1 MNFTLLLD
9 RRPMRGAG
17 GKRNPGAL
25 ALRLLSAAAV
35 SSALFTGGPHASVH
49 GSLESIFLPATL
61 GAQTVTGTVRG
72 YVIGAG
78 GTPVSDAQVAA
89 RNTATNQQ
97 RNASTSAEGAYT
109 LGGLRPGVYEIS
121 VRRIGFAPQTRTVQV
136 QVGQTLDQNFT
147 VGQTA
152 TQLSAVVVTAA
163 AAGPERRTSEVA
175 TNVTQAQI
183 NDLPSSSRNIL
194 DLAALAPGVRVDPDR
209 INGTSK
215 TFSVGAQ
222 PAANINVF
230 VDGASYKNDIVVG
243 GVAGQQDS
251 RGNPFPRNAV
261 QEFRITTANF
271 KAEYQKASSGIISAV
286 TKSGT
291 NEWSGNAFADI
302 QNQSFVALDTFAR
315 AQRAADPT
323 FNTPDYKRYLVGLS
337 GGGPLVKDKLFIYGA
352 YEGNYQDRQGRLNLQ
367 GNLAQLPASVV
378 ALNGQTNTS
387 PFRSN
392 LLFGKLSYNPS
403 QRQLW
408 ELSGDFRHETD
419 TRRFGGQF
427 GDIQRAYS
435 AGEDFRNTVW
445 TTRVKQT
452 IYGDQFV
459 NEGQV
464 NYQYYRYNPDPLDFN
479 TVGVIYDGNN
489 RLGGADTRQ
498 DLQQGRSSL
507 RDDFTYSGFKTGGVH
522 VIKVGGNLDYVTY
535 NMNKQLNENPFF
547 TFSSSNNNAFPIAA
561 EIGAGN
567 PILKTN
573 NTQLGVYAQD
583 DWSPTPRL
591 TFNAGVRWDYE
602 SKMFNT
608 NYVTPKNVRDS
619 LFAYQDSLLL
629 KFNVGNYVTDGTQRK
644 NFFGA
649 IQPRLGFSYAVD
661 EAQRTTVFGGI
672 GIFYDRQVYNSLID
686 ESFNLQHP
694 NYFFKFAAT
703 ADPANG
709 VLAWDPKYFSRQ
721 GLTNALASG
730 QAPPIEVFLLPN
742 DLKPPKSDQFNV
754 GIRHDFGGFSGAVTY
769 TGTRS
774 FNGLSFE
781 WANFGLD
788 ANGNC
793 CTNKNVP
800 AYRNV
805 LVANNTVHT
814 WYNALF
820 FQLDRPY
827 VRTGDNAGW
836 GAGLA
841 YTLAKAQSEGGD
853 LFSFPRVYAFGF
865 SRYEIPNSE
874 RHRVVANGILDLPWA
889 WGIQASS
896 LITLGS
902 GNRFAA
908 QDFSGSLPA
917 FNRGQAE
924 PPKYSF
930 ILPHFWAYRNV
941 DVRLRKD
948 LTAMRGQRVGV
959 TADVFNLFNYN
970 NFGCFNDVAFTNV
983 GGVRTANPDFGKA
996 GCVIADPR
1004 RLQLGAVYDF

>member
-1 MNFTLLLD
+1 MRSIVITARRLGRRQLGRLWVAPVVALLV
-9 RRPMRGAG
+9 A
-17 GKRNPGAL
+17 AL
-25 ALRLLSAAAV
+25 LA
-35 SSALFTGGPHASVH
+35 
-49 GSLESIFLPATL
+49 IPAH
-61 GAQTVTGTVRG
+61 AQTSTGTIRG
-72 YVIGAG
+72 YVRSTT
-78 GTPVSDAQVAA
+78 GTPVADAQVAA

-97 RNASTSAEGAYT
+97 RGAPTSTTGAYT
-109 LGGLRPGVYEIS
+109 LGGLRPGVYELS
-121 VRRIGFAPQTRTVQV
+121 VRRIGFAPQTKTVTV
-136 QVGQTLDQNFT
+136 QVGQTLDLDFD

-152 TQLSAVVVTAA
+152 TQLTGVQVVANSAL
-163 AAGPERRTSEVA
+163 PEQQTSEVA

-183 NDLPSSSRNIL
+183 NQLPSPSRNIL

-291 NEWSGNAFADI
+291 NVWSGDAFADV
-302 QNQSFVALDTFAR
+302 QNQSFVALDTF
-315 AQRAADPT
+315 QRRDRRVADSISGVTHLPSS
-323 FNTPDYKRYLVGLS
+323 FSIPAYKRYLVGLS
-337 GGGPLVKDKLFIYGA
+337 GGGPLIKDKLFVFGS
-352 YEGNYQDRQGRLNLQ
+352 YEGNYQDRQGRFQLQ
-367 GNLAQLPASVV
+367 GNTAQLPASVV
-378 ALNGQTNTS
+378 AQNGAVNTS

-392 LLFGKLSYNPS
+392 LGFGKLSYSPS
-403 QRQLW
+403 TSQLW

-419 TRRFGGQF
+419 IRRFGGQF
-427 GDIQRAYS
+427 GDVQRAYS
-435 AGEDFRNTVW
+435 AGENFRNTVA
-445 TTRVKQT
+445 TGRIKQT
-452 IYGDQFV
+452 LYGDQSV
-459 NEGQV
+459 NELQLSH
-464 NYQYYRYNPDPLDFN
+464 QYYQYNPDPLDFT
-479 TVGVIYDGNN
+479 TVGVVYDGNN
-489 RLGGADTRQ
+489 RLGGSDTRQ
-498 DLQQGRSSL
+498 DLQQGRTSL
-507 RDDFTYSGFKTGGVH
+507 RDDYTYTGFKAGGSH
-522 VIKVGGNLDYVTY
+522 VVKIGANYDYVTY

-547 TFSSSNNNAFPIAA
+547 TFSNSNNNAFPTQA
-561 EIGAGN
+561 EIGFGN
-567 PILKTN
+567 PSLKAN
-573 NTQLGVYAQD
+573 NSQLGLFAQD
-583 DWSPTPRL
+583 DWMPMRKL
-591 TFNAGVRWDYE
+591 TINAGIRWDYE

-608 NYVTPKNVRDS
+608 SFVTPKNVRDS
-619 LFAYQDSLLL
+619 ITAYKDSLLL
-629 KFNVGNYVTDGTQRK
+629 KFDTQNYLTDGTQRK
-644 NFFGA
+644 NFYGA
-649 IQPRLGFSYAVD
+649 FQPRLGFSYSVD

-672 GIFYDRQVYNSLID
+672 GIFYDRQVYNSLLD

-694 NYFFKFAAT
+694 NYFFKFGAT
-703 ADPANG
+703 ADPTNG

-721 GLTNALASG
+721 GLINAIAGG

-754 GIRHDFGGFSGAVTY
+754 GVRHDFGGFNAAVTY

-781 WANFGLD
+781 WANFGLNAD
-788 ANGNC
+788 GSC

-805 LVANNTVHT
+805 LVANNTIHS

-820 FQLDRPY
+820 FQLDKPY
-827 VRTGDNAGW
+827 VKADMNASGW
-836 GAGLA
+836 GGGIA
-841 YTLAKAQSEGGD
+841 YTLAKAESEGVD
-853 LFSFPRVYAFGF
+853 LFSFPRVQAFGF

-874 RHRVVANGILDLPWA
+874 RHRIVANGIMDVPWA
-889 WGIQASS
+889 WGIQAST

-908 QDFSGSLPA
+908 QDVSGPQPV
-917 FNRGQAE
+917 FNRGGAE

-930 ILPHFWAYRNV
+930 ILPNFWAYRNV

-948 LTAMRGQRVGV
+948 LVPLRGQKLGI
-959 TADVFNLFNYN
+959 TADVFNVFNYN
-970 NFGCFNDVAFTNV
+970 NFGCFNDVAFTSTN
-983 GGVRTANPDFGKA
+983 GARTPNPDFGKA
-996 GCVIADPR
+996 GCVISDPR
-1004 RLQLGAVYDF
+1004 RLQLGAVVDF